1 MTICSTSPRLRGRAF
16 CVCFIVALLLVTDD
30 WECVNKK
37 NRGASLAGSQR
48 WYAACRRMEADVK
61 LVCNFQEHL
70 LRTPAVADSKNEETF
85 KVVDRRLF
93 GEDGELRQDVVEQER
108 RNEEAAEKKAA
119 AQAESKA
126 KAAAAAAAAAATMPA
141 PTQNAGAVAANAG
154 SAGAPGNGAG
164 LAEVTPEDA
173 AAEAQDSGEINPT
186 SRSFQMLIDF
196 LTRNAAAMLG
206 GMADPRTGQAFVDL
220 EGAREVIDML
230 DALREKTRGN
240 LSKEDDNLLIEVIG
254 SLKLTFME
262 ISKVAAEQMAKK
274 AKAK

>member
-1 MTICSTSPRLRGRAF
+1 M
-16 CVCFIVALLLVTDD
+16 
-30 WECVNKK
+30 
-37 NRGASLAGSQR
+37 
-48 WYAACRRMEADVK
+48 
-61 LVCNFQEHL
+61 
-70 LRTPAVADSKNEETF
+70 ADSKHEDTF

-119 AQAESKA
+119 AQAEAKA
-126 KAAAAAAAAAATMPA
+126 KAAAAAAANKSTPA
-141 PTQNAGAVAANAG
+141 QNANPIAANAD
-154 SAGAPGNGAG
+154 APGAAGNGAG
-164 LAEVTPEDA
+164 LAPVTPEDA
-173 AAEAQDSGEINPT
+173 AAEAQDSGDINPT

>member
-1 MTICSTSPRLRGRAF
+1 
-16 CVCFIVALLLVTDD
+16 
-30 WECVNKK
+30 
-37 NRGASLAGSQR
+37 
-48 WYAACRRMEADVK
+48 
-61 LVCNFQEHL
+61 
-70 LRTPAVADSKNEETF
+70 VADSKHEETV

-93 GEDGELRQDVVEQER
+93 GEDGELRKDVVEQER

-119 AQAESKA
+119 AQAQEKA
-126 KAAAAAAAAAATMPA
+126 KVAAASSAGKAVPA
-141 PTQNAGAVAANAG
+141 QTANPLAANPTDAQ
-154 SAGAPGNGAG
+154 SAAGNGAA
-164 LAEVTPEDA
+164 LAGVTPEDA
-173 AAEAQDSGEINPT
+173 AAEAQDAGDINPT

-240 LSKEDDNLLIEVIG
+240 LSKDDDNLLIEVIG

>member
-1 MTICSTSPRLRGRAF
+1 LF
-16 CVCFIVALLLVTDD
+16 VFFIVALQLVTDTQGH
-30 WECVNKK
+30 VNRK
-37 NRGASLAGSQR
+37 NATVLKAFGASVH
-48 WYAACRRMEADVK
+48 AACRRMEADVK
-61 LVCNFQEHL
+61 LICNFQENL
-70 LRTPAVADSKNEETF
+70 LRIPAVADSKNEETF

-119 AQAESKA
+119 AQAEAKA
-126 KAAAAAAAAAATMPA
+126 KAAAASSAGKATPA
-141 PTQNAGAVAANAG
+141 PASNPIAANAG
-154 SAGAPGNGAG
+154 ALDAAGNGGG
-164 LAEVTPEDA
+164 LAAVTPEDA
-173 AAEAQDSGEINPT
+173 AAEAQDSGEMNPT

-240 LSKEDDNLLIEVIG
+240 LSKDDDNLLIEVIG

>member
-1 MTICSTSPRLRGRAF
+1 MARSVSIGKLRRNARSF
-16 CVCFIVALLLVTDD
+16 RVAA
-30 WECVNKK
+30 C
-37 NRGASLAGSQR
+37 
-48 WYAACRRMEADVK
+48 AACRRAEADVK
-61 LVCNFQEHL
+61 LACNFQEQL
-70 LRTPAVADSKNEETF
+70 LRIPAVADSKHEETF

-108 RNEEAAEKKAA
+108 RNEEAADKKAA
-119 AQAESKA
+119 AQAQEKA
-126 KAAAAAAAAAATMPA
+126 KVAAAASKAAPA
-141 PTQNAGAVAANAG
+141 QTAGAFAANAQ
-154 SAGAPGNGAG
+154 SAAGNGAD
-164 LAEVTPEDA
+164 LAGVTPEDA

-240 LSKEDDNLLIEVIG
+240 LSKDDDNLLIEVIG

-262 ISKVAAEQMAKK
+262 ISKAAAEQMAKK

>member
-1 MTICSTSPRLRGRAF
+1 
-16 CVCFIVALLLVTDD
+16 
-30 WECVNKK
+30 
-37 NRGASLAGSQR
+37 
-48 WYAACRRMEADVK
+48 
-61 LVCNFQEHL
+61 
-70 LRTPAVADSKNEETF
+70 VADSKHEETF

-93 GEDGELRQDVVEQER
+93 GEDGELRKDVVEQER

-119 AQAESKA
+119 AQAQEKA
-126 KAAAAAAAAAATMPA
+126 KAAAASS
-141 PTQNAGAVAANAG
+141 AGKAVAAQTG
-154 SAGAPGNGAG
+154 SAIAGNAEALSAAGNGTALAG
-164 LAEVTPEDA
+164 VTPEDA
-173 AAEAQDSGEINPT
+173 AADAQDSGEINPT

-240 LSKEDDNLLIEVIG
+240 LSKDDDNLLIEVIG